1 VVKAA
6 ATAREKANAKSKA
19 NARKKAKANVKNN
32 NVKNNNVKTNG
43 SKPMGASAADRPP
56 PACLAAPDIRL
67 RGEINQDMFDS
78 FRESLAKAG
87 DKAELIL
94 ELTTLGGD
102 ADIGRRIAGDLQLAE
117 RHLGKSFWFIGRS
130 TVYSAGVTIMAALPK
145 ARRGLSP
152 DTTLLIHERK
162 LSKTLKLD
170 DGLAS
175 CLIQLDQVKNE
186 IETGQRLEREGF
198 AALAAGST
206 LDVEEIQKRAVR
218 NWYVPAQEAL
228 DLGLVGFIFD

>member
-1 VVKAA
+1 V
-6 ATAREKANAKSKA
+6 S
-19 NARKKAKANVKNN
+19 
-32 NVKNNNVKTNG
+32 
-43 SKPMGASAADRPP
+43 ASAADRPP
-56 PACLAAPDIRL
+56 SARFAAPNIRL
-67 RGEINQDMFDS
+67 TGEIGQETFERFHEGLKD
-78 FRESLAKAG
+78 AG
-87 DKAELIL
+87 ETAELIL

-102 ADIGRRIAGDLQLAE
+102 ADFGRRIAADIRMAE
-117 RHLGKSFWFIGRS
+117 RHLGKTFWFIGRS

-145 ARRGLSP
+145 ARRGLSR

-198 AALAAGST
+198 AALAEGSR
-206 LDVEEIQKRAVR
+206 LDIEKIQSRAVR
-218 NWYVPAQEAL
+218 NWYVPAEEAL
-228 DLGLVGFIFD
+228 ELGLVGFILD